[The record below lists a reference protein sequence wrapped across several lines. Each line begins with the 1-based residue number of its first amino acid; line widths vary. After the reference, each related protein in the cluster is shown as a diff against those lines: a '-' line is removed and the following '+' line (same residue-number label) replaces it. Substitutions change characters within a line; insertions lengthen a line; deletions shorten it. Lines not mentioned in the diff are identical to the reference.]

1 MAAAKFFTDLF
12 TSLTTMTDSM
22 GNGMANIVN
31 VITPLGMACFA
42 CYLLYIALSYLE
54 GIDLGMMMIDW
65 VKRIFALTII
75 IGLGL
80 NISTYTSTVFPI
92 ITHLGDDLAQ
102 TWTGNSGANMGTLLD
117 GIVDKVAQITDTNME
132 LASKAADTALPDPN
146 VPTTDPSAT
155 GIVDGVIDAVND
167 ASNAVLGATI
177 GSLKNELIAFFK
189 NMLIWGATWAFLIIA
204 AAFLLIATVLLVL
217 LASLGPVFFMFA
229 IFPATRQYFYNWIG
243 QVLSNAFL
251 FLLTSVTATIFID
264 FINQRLANVLS
275 TVSNNSSPVEVGLVS
290 TENLSMLFCMFF
302 IFGVILLKLPNL
314 ASSLFGGLAADG
326 VGTLISSIRNATGNK
341 GANGKKGS
349 DKGGGN
355 SGGAIEPEGKGKK

>member
-12 TSLTTMTDSM
+12 TSLTTMTDGM

-31 VITPLGMACFA
+31 VITPLGMACFT

-54 GIDLGMMMIDW
+54 GIDLGVMMIDW

-102 TWTGNSGANMGTLLD
+102 TWTGNSGANMGTMLD

-132 LASKAADTALPDPN
+132 LAAKAADTALPDPN
-146 VPTTDPSAT
+146 APVGTTDPNADT
-155 GIVDGVIDAVND
+155 GIVDSVIAAVND
-167 ASNAVLGATI
+167 ATNAVLGATI
-177 GSLKNELIAFFK
+177 GSLKNELIAFLK
-189 NMLIWGATWAFLIIA
+189 NILIWVAAWGFLIIA

-217 LASLGPVFFMFA
+217 LAALGPVFFMFA

-264 FINQRLANVLS
+264 FINRQLTAI
-275 TVSNNSSPVEVGLVS
+275 TGADWIEKGLVV
-290 TENLSMLFCMFF
+290 TENLSAIVCMFF
-302 IFGVILLKLPNL
+302 IFAVILLKLPNL

-326 VGTLISSIRNATGNK
+326 VGTLISSIRNVTGSK

-349 DKGGGN
+349 DKGGH